1 MAISMSLTQPGAASE
16 DAALQRTLD
25 FLGLAENEED
35 EVPSVAV
42 LAAALKRHEAADLE
56 DAVHH
61 LDVSYQM
68 DHIRCHARLMVLID
82 R

>member
-1 MAISMSLTQPGAASE
+1 MSLTQPGAASE

-61 LDVSYQM
+61 LDVSSYQM
-68 DHIRCHARLMVLID
+68 AIIGIMHV
-82 R
+82 